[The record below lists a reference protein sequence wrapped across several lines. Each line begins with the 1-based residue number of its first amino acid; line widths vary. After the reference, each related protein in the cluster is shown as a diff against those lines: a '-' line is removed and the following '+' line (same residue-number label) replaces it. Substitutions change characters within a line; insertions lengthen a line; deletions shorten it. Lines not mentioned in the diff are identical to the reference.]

1 MCRVCVCMRVCA
13 RAFVFRSINILFFLS
28 LSLYNDIVV
37 RISNAVYRVVV
48 DLFVA
53 GTFSSVCLLV
63 ESCRVLEILINLMEV
78 LECVC
83 MYIWA
88 LYI

>member
-1 MCRVCVCMRVCA
+1 M
-13 RAFVFRSINILFFLS
+13 
-28 LSLYNDIVV
+28 
-37 RISNAVYRVVV
+37 YRVVV

-53 GTFSSVCLLV
+53 GIFFSVCLLV

-78 LECVC
+78 LECVS

-88 LYI
+88 LSQCIFARSISGFYSLFYYILDDLLGSFSNVTL